1 MFFYFITFRLYLVI
15 DTALF
20 SLFFIISAC
29 FHNALSSVSKIT
41 NDSFKMSDQW
51 LRDRSHDI
59 NFITFDDV
67 IKFFEA
73 KMKKESTIFVNDDIK
88 NKFYINMKFWR
99 DLISIFRK
107 YINVVLAKLV
117 FRLSQKIFRNE
128 EIDSFFLSSWISNDL
143 FHNRSWSQ
151 FSFTIVDVLK
161 FSEVKLSEK
170 WTISLNNNTNDRVYL
185 NMKIFDD
192 LISLFSNRIDEIFII
207 IKFIIVDFESFENWK
222 LSKNVQIK
230 QIQLKYLKISVI
242 RCQTTEE
249 IIETIRQIAQKSTK
263 QTRKHI
269 NEQISSSSI

>member
-1 MFFYFITFRLYLVI
+1 MFFYLITFSLYLVI

-20 SLFFIISAC
+20 SSFFIISVC
-29 FHNALSSVSKIT
+29 FHNALSSISKIT
-41 NDSFKMSDQW
+41 NDSLKMSDQW
-51 LRDRSHDI
+51 LRNRSHDI
-59 NFITFDDV
+59 DFITFDDV
-67 IKFFEA
+67 IKFLET
-73 KMKKESTIFVNDDIK
+73 KMKKKSTIFVNDDIK